1 MTRRSE
7 RARWGAWM
15 LLAALTGATLALGAP
30 AGAQEGEEGEP
41 EVHLTLTA
49 ITSTVGDGT
58 RPEDAAPTASADD
71 LHVRVLV
78 ENLDER
84 SLQDLTLA
92 VEVFRAAS
100 TRSDL
105 HRALDAGARPP
116 GLLDAEYA
124 DIGQGGELGP
134 GELASVAVTI
144 PASAIGWG
152 PGTGVHPV
160 LIQVLRGTETLDQ
173 VTTGVIHLDAA
184 PRQPLPLM
192 VGWPL
197 DAAPRTAIADRFA
210 QDAVDAVLPGGRLER
225 LVWAVEQSPDTPVQV
240 LAGAHLLEDL
250 AAMSDGFGLEVPGGD
265 PVAVPDDDPRASVAE
280 QLLDRIRALAAADEE
295 PVLAGPYA
303 DVELGALHGAGFT
316 LEAVRDVTEGRS
328 RLEAVLGERPRPD
341 TMWATT
347 PLSSAVLRE
356 VLGPAGVDRI
366 VVSWD
371 QLSGDGQLPDRTPAP
386 FHELRSG
393 GVELAAAVADP
404 WLEDLLADLPTDHGP
419 AVAVQR
425 ILAETAQTHLE
436 APQASDG
443 RGVVLLPGRGWE
455 PSPRAA
461 ADLLSALSRAP
472 WIRPLGIDELER
484 VYGVAPQRSTLSA
497 DAPTMPEVLGER
509 LAREQAQLAALRD
522 AVTESVDRV
531 GGHGWDDIDTAIRRV
546 PSGWWLTG
554 RTDVALGL
562 LEEVETTLDAGF
574 GSVRLPPDAQVT
586 LTDTEG
592 RIPITLSRPH
602 GPPIQ
607 VVVELDAPK
616 LDMAEDARLVTL
628 TEGGQQTISFAAVAQ
643 ASGRIPVTV
652 RVKTPGAI
660 DPAGSPW
667 VELAAETLVVR
678 STAISGTALVIVG
691 IVLLALLGW
700 WFYRRRRPPSP
711 QLTVVRDEAA

>member
-1 MTRRSE
+1 
-7 RARWGAWM
+7 M
-15 LLAALTGATLALGAP
+15 LLAALTYAAVVLGPP
-30 AGAQEGEEGEP
+30 AVAQEGEP

-49 ITSTVGDGT
+49 ITATVGNGT
-58 RPEDAAPTASADD
+58 RPEDATPADSADD

-78 ENLDER
+78 ENVGDR

-92 VEVFRAAS
+92 VEVFRAAA

-116 GLLDAEYA
+116 GLLDAEYV
-124 DIGQGGELGP
+124 DIGQDGELGA
-134 GELASVAVTI
+134 GELASVAATI

-160 LIQVLRGTETLDQ
+160 LIQVLRGTETLDE
-173 VTTGVIHLDAA
+173 VTTAVVHLDAA
-184 PRQPLPLM
+184 PREPLPTM
-192 VGWPL
+192 IGWPL
-197 DAAPRTAIADRFA
+197 DAAPRSAIADRFT
-210 QDAVDAVLPGGRLER
+210 QDAVEAVLPGGRLER
-225 LVWAVEQSPDTPVQV
+225 LVWAVEQAPDTPVQV

-250 AAMSDGFGLEVPGGD
+250 VAMSDGFVLEVPGGD
-265 PVAVPDDDPRASVAE
+265 PVAVPDDDPRVGAAQ
-280 QLLDRIRALAAADEE
+280 QLLDRVRALTAGDEE
-295 PVLAGPYA
+295 RVVAGPYA
-303 DVELGALHGAGFT
+303 DVDLAALHGAGFT
-316 LEAVRDVTEGRS
+316 LDAVRDVTEGRS
-328 RLEAVLGERPRPD
+328 RLEAVLGERPRPNA
-341 TMWATT
+341 MWATS
-347 PLSSAVLRE
+347 PLSAAVLRE

-366 VVSWD
+366 VMSWD
-371 QLSGDGQLPDRTPAP
+371 QLSGAGQLPDRTPAP

-393 GVELAAAVADP
+393 GVELTAAVADP

-419 AVAVQR
+419 TVAVQR

-436 APQASDG
+436 APGASDG
-443 RGVVLLPGRGWE
+443 RGIVLLPEPGWA
-455 PSPRAA
+455 PSPRVAT
-461 ADLLSALSRAP
+461 DLLSALVRAP
-472 WIRPLGIDELER
+472 WIRPVGIDDLER
-484 VYGVAPQRSTLSA
+484 AYAVAPHRSALDP
-497 DAPTMPEVLGER
+497 DATTMPTALGER
-509 LAREQAQLAALRD
+509 LAREHGQLAALRE
-522 AVTESVDRV
+522 AVTDSVERIA
-531 GGHGWDDIDTAIRRV
+531 GHGWDDIDTAVRRV

-554 RTDVALGL
+554 RTDVALSL

-616 LDMAEDARLVTL
+616 LDLVEDARLVTL

-652 RVKTPGAI
+652 RVKTPGAL

-667 VELAAETLVVR
+667 VELATETLVVR